1 MVVRPVHRPV
11 TAPCDRR
18 EVWRDDHRGHGAI
31 SASRSPP
38 PADPGP
44 GGGAH
49 GVDQRW
55 LPPRRGPQRRC
66 RPSERAWHRDTSDGR
81 LDAAD
86 RRRALHHHGPP
97 PPAAVGEAERIRAM
111 DPAQVARSVA
121 SEDAAARPGSVPG
134 SAVKGVWRVGAV
146 GTYLVGKGIAPGTY
160 ESAGATQGSCQWSR
174 LRDLSGTASS
184 VIQRGS
190 DSGTS
195 VVTIRSSDAFF
206 ETSHCQ
212 NWHKIA

>member
-1 MVVRPVHRPV
+1 MTTVA
-11 TAPCDRR
+11 TAPSVRR
-18 EVWRDDHRGHGAI
+18 VPLRLLTLALGVALM
-31 SASRSPP
+31 AS
-38 PADPGP
+38 
-44 GGGAH
+44 
-49 GVDQRW
+49 
-55 LPPRRGPQRRC
+55 
-66 RPSERAWHRDTSDGR
+66 TSVGFLLAGD
-81 LDAAD
+81 LSDAAGPAS
-86 RRRALHHHGPP
+86 ALGIETPRTAGSTPPTAVARSTTVAPP

-174 LRDLSGTASS
+174 LRDLSGKASS